1 MTDIHNTEI
10 DRRGVSPDIPC
21 HTNLCLRCNI
31 FEECRFSSQEA
42 RDIKACCNTKND
54 SEVD

>member
-1 MTDIHNTEI
+1 MGDIHNTEI
-10 DRRGVSPDIPC
+10 DRRGVSSDIPC

-42 RDIKACCNTKND
+42 RDIKDGLT
-54 SEVD
+54 SEVSDEED